1 MNFQWDREI
10 SGRCLRAANIKDIL
24 SIELDCHYYLVSM
37 SQMGM
42 FVSIKGNLSLFIL
55 PTLIIFIQRICMSN
69 RSSQAAQGARLSCGE
84 NIPRDLVGTLG
95 GMLALS

>member
-10 SGRCLRAANIKDIL
+10 SGRCLRAANIKGIL
-24 SIELDCHYYLVSM
+24 SIELDCHYYLVIM

-55 PTLIIFIQRICMSN
+55 PTLIIFIQRIYN
-69 RSSQAAQGARLSCGE
+69 RSSQAAPGARLSCGE